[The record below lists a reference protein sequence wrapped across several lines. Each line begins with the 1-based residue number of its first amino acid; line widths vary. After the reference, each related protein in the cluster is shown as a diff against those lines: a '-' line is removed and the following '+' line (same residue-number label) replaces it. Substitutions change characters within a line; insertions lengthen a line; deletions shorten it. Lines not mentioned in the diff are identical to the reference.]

1 MKIVYKKKNL
11 QNIIKNEKNLG
22 FVPTMGAIH
31 KGHVS
36 LIKKSNRM
44 CHKTLVSIFVNKPQF
59 NKNSDF
65 KNYPRPIK
73 RDILV
78 LKKSGVDYLY
88 IPTYKEIYPVG
99 TKRNIKISSF
109 AKKLCGKYRP
119 NHFKGVVDVISRF
132 IYLIKPRCIFLG
144 KKDFQQLIIVKD
156 FVDRN
161 KFKVK
166 VVGCKT
172 VREKNGIAISS
183 RNLLLSKK
191 DITIASKIYKLIKA
205 QKKNITKN
213 KKNINLLKKSITK
226 MGIKKVEYLTSININ
241 KHIKKNSKNKN
252 FKIFIAYYL
261 KKIRLIDN
269 I

>member
-1 MKIVYKKKNL
+1 M
-11 QNIIKNEKNLG
+11 
-22 FVPTMGAIH
+22 
-31 KGHVS
+31 
-36 LIKKSNRM
+36 
-44 CHKTLVSIFVNKPQF
+44 
-59 NKNSDF
+59 
-65 KNYPRPIK
+65 
-73 RDILV
+73 
-78 LKKSGVDYLY
+78 
-88 IPTYKEIYPVG
+88 
-99 TKRNIKISSF
+99 
-109 AKKLCGKYRP
+109 AKKWIWRYFGSLRIKSQWIRKYRP

-241 KHIKKNSKNKN
+241 KHIS
-252 FKIFIAYYL
+252 YL
-261 KKIRLIDN
+261 KWQISISKYIVLCIFN
-269 I
+269 VFNT